1 MKPLV
6 LLGLVSLRLSAT
18 DFTITIIDEVRQ
30 PLAGA
35 EVAATLSRSNDPR
48 SSSMRSFEGV
58 TDDAGIFRFR
68 AEDDMCLIRL
78 RANKAGHIEA
88 DADRRHGLG
97 FPSTPHHTLTLPY
110 QTKGVPLAFKEVRLF
125 ARDGLFAPNT
135 WVGFDLA
142 KGDLVAP
149 RGSGEISDLLI
160 WNEGVQVGWIQPK
173 EDLAILRREPQ
184 NVRLD
189 EAEFA
194 FLYGAF
200 NGLTRIRF
208 APKDAGILRS
218 PDFWDYSGLKMPPRA
233 PTEGYAEQ
241 LELPF
246 RHGSPWSEQ
255 DKQVGFYLRLRPRHD
270 ASGKLI
276 SAHYAKIQGRIETGY
291 GWVAFR
297 YYYNPVADDR
307 RLVFDPERN
316 VLGPTPGSRPGLY
329 QTQER

>member
-1 MKPLV
+1 MKQLIF
-6 LLGLVSLRLSAT
+6 LGLASLRLSAT
-18 DFTITIIDEVRQ
+18 DFTISVTDDARR

-35 EVAATLSRSNDPR
+35 AVAATLSRNNDPR
-48 SSSMRSFEGV
+48 SSSMRSFDGV
-58 TDDAGIFRFR
+58 TDDAGVFRFS

-78 RANKAGHIEA
+78 RADKAGHVGA
-88 DADRRHGLG
+88 DADQRHGLG
-97 FPSTPHHTLTLPY
+97 FPSTPHHTLTLPR
-110 QTKGVPLAFKEVRLF
+110 QTEGIPLAYKEVRLF
-125 ARDGLFAPNT
+125 ARDGIFAPKT
-135 WVGFDLA
+135 WIGFDLA

-160 WNEGVQVGWIQPK
+160 WNEGVQVGWRQPK
-173 EDLAILRREPQ
+173 EDIENLRREPR
-184 NVRLD
+184 NARLD

-194 FLYGAF
+194 FLHGAF
-200 NGLTRIRF
+200 NGLTRIKF
-208 APKDAGILRS
+208 APIGAGILRS

-233 PTEGYAEQ
+233 PQEGYSDQ

-270 ASGKLI
+270 AAGRLI

-297 YYYNPVADDR
+297 YYYNPVANDR

-316 VLGPTPGSRPGLY
+316 VLRPTPGSRPSLY